1 MTRSTVQDSS
11 ISRDSG
17 RTVGRQF
24 QSVIVMFVI
33 SLLLLGGIGTRLFY
47 LQLAQGDRNRQLAD
61 NNRIRLLPKPPERGQ
76 ILDRNGKVLA
86 GNRISYGVYF
96 WPFDSDEE
104 NRGELIQRLS
114 DILDVPAQDI
124 RDRLEKAGSNT
135 PTLVRIARDI
145 SPAQLTAL
153 AEHQAELRGVQ
164 IEAETERVYPNGDI
178 AAHVLGYTGEINS
191 EELAELKD
199 DGYRL
204 GDIVGQ
210 MGSEAAFESNLR
222 GAWGGQQVEVDGM
235 GQVLQVLGENPPS
248 KGNDIHL
255 TLDLGLQKAAEEA
268 LGDLQGAVVAID
280 PRNGAVRAMV
290 SRPTYDPNVFAT
302 ELTSTEWARLQALKF
317 PFVNRAIRG
326 FPPASTFKFVTTTAA
341 IESGTFSPSTV
352 LPTYPYLQVGSI
364 RFGEW
369 NHAGFGPLGFP
380 GAISWSS
387 DTFFYQTARKM
398 GETPLI
404 DWTRKYGFGSKTG
417 IELEQEESAGLVPDE
432 DWKKENIGEKW
443 YPGDTINMSIGQG
456 FMQASP
462 LQVAVMFAIVANGGD
477 RVKPHLLQ
485 DGEDDKNWRTP
496 LDISAETMR
505 VMQEGARLVITS
517 GTGTKVNSLITPPLA
532 GKSGT
537 AEDPPRLSHAWFGAY
552 GPVEDP
558 EVVVVAFAENSGG
571 GGSTT
576 GPIVRKILEAYFN
589 DIEPHASSQ

>member
-1 MTRSTVQDSS
+1 MSRSSVQASS
-11 ISRDSG
+11 VSRDSG

-24 QSVIVMFVI
+24 QSVMVMVI
-33 SLLLLGGIGTRLFY
+33 ITFLLLGGIGSRLFY

-76 ILDRNGKVLA
+76 ILDRNGKILA

-96 WPFDSDEE
+96 WPFDSDED
-104 NRGELIQRLS
+104 NREALIQRLS
-114 DILDVPAQDI
+114 DILDIPAQDI
-124 RDRLEKAGSNT
+124 RDRLDEAGTNT

-145 SPAQLTAL
+145 NPTQLTAL

-164 IEAETERVYPNGDI
+164 IEAETERIYPNGDI

-199 DGYRL
+199 KGYRL

-210 MGSEAAFESNLR
+210 MGSEAAFEANLR
-222 GAWGGQQVEVDGM
+222 GEWGGQQVEVDGM

-248 KGNDIHL
+248 KGKDIHL
-255 TLDLGLQKAAEEA
+255 TLDLELQKAAEAA

-302 ELTSTEWARLQALKF
+302 ELTSKEWERLQKLKF

-326 FPPASTFKFVTTTAA
+326 FPPASTFKYVTTTAA
-341 IESGTFSPSTV
+341 IESGNFPPNTV
-352 LPTYPYLQVGSI
+352 LQTYPYLQVGSI

-369 NHAGFGPLGFP
+369 NHAGFGPQGFV
-380 GAISWSS
+380 GALKWSS

-398 GETPLI
+398 GQQPLI
-404 DWTRKYGFGSKTG
+404 EWTRKYGFGSKTG
-417 IELEQEESAGLVPDE
+417 IELEEEESAGLVPDE
-432 DWKKENIGEKW
+432 AWKLENIDEKW

-462 LQVAVMFAIVANGGD
+462 LQVAVMFAVVANGGD
-477 RVKPHLLQ
+477 RVTPHLLN
-485 DGEDDKNWRTP
+485 DGSEDKDWRTS
-496 LDISAETMR
+496 LGISAETMR
-505 VMQEGARLVITS
+505 LMQEGSRQVITS
-517 GTGTKVNSLITPPLA
+517 GTGTKVNSPITPPLG

-552 GPVEDP
+552 GPFDDP
-558 EVVVVAFAENSGG
+558 EIVVVAFAENSGGG

-589 DIEPHASSQ
+589 DIAPR

>member
-1 MTRSTVQDSS
+1 MAVSRSPAQSS
-11 ISRDSG
+11 SVSRDSG
-17 RTVGRQF
+17 RTVGRRF
-24 QSVIVMFVI
+24 QSLIVMLLI
-33 SLLLLGGIGTRLFY
+33 SLLLVGGIGTRLFY

-61 NNRIRLLPKPPERGQ
+61 TNRIRLLPKPPERGQ

-96 WPFDSDEE
+96 WPFDSEE
-104 NRGELIQRLS
+104 EDRDALILRLS
-114 DILDVPAQDI
+114 QILDVPAEDI
-124 RDRLEKAGSNT
+124 RDRLSDAGSNT

-145 SPAQLTAL
+145 SPSQLTVL
-153 AEHQAELRGVQ
+153 AEYQAELPGVQ
-164 IEAETERVYPNGDI
+164 IEAETERFYPNGDI
-178 AAHVLGYTGEINS
+178 AAHVLGYTGEINGD
-191 EELAELKD
+191 ELAELKS

-210 MGSEAAFESNLR
+210 MGSEAAFEPNLR
-222 GAWGGQQVEVDGM
+222 GQWGGQQVEVDGM
-235 GQVLQVLGENPPS
+235 GQVLQVLGETPPL
-248 KGNDIHL
+248 KGSDIHL
-255 TLDLGLQKAAEEA
+255 TLDLDLQKAAEEA
-268 LGDLQGAVVAID
+268 LGDLIGAVVAID

-302 ELTSTEWARLQALKF
+302 QLTSKEWERLQKLEF

-341 IESGTFSPSTV
+341 IESGSMAPGTV
-352 LPTYPYLQVGSI
+352 LQTYPFLQVGGI

-380 GAISWSS
+380 GAIKWSS
-387 DTFFYQTARKM
+387 DTFFYQTALKM
-398 GETPLI
+398 GNLPLI
-404 DWTRKYGFGSKTG
+404 EWTRKYGFGEKTG
-417 IELEQEESAGLVPDE
+417 IELVEEEAAGLVPDE
-432 DWKKENIGEKW
+432 AWKKENIGEKW

-462 LQVAVMFAIVANGGD
+462 LQVAVMFAVVANGGD
-477 RVKPHLLQ
+477 RVTPHLLQ
-485 DGEDDKNWRTP
+485 DGEDEKNWRTS
-496 LDISAETMR
+496 LNISDTTMR
-505 VMQEGARLVITS
+505 LMEEGARQVITS
-517 GTGTKVNSLITPPLA
+517 GTGTKVNSPITPPLG

-552 GPVEDP
+552 GPFEDP
-558 EVVVVAFAENSGG
+558 EIVVVAFGENSGGG

-589 DIEPHASSQ
+589 NYPDQ

>member
-1 MTRSTVQDSS
+1 MSRSS
-11 ISRDSG
+11 IQANSVSRDSG

-33 SLLLLGGIGTRLFY
+33 TLLLLGGIGSRLFY

-96 WPFDSDEE
+96 WPFDSDED
-104 NRGELIQRLS
+104 NREALIQRLS
-114 DILDVPAQDI
+114 NILDIPAQDI
-124 RDRLEKAGSNT
+124 RDRLDKAGTNT

-145 SPAQLTAL
+145 SPAQLTVL
-153 AEHQAELRGVQ
+153 AEYQADLRGVQ

-191 EELAELKD
+191 DELAELKD
-199 DGYRL
+199 EGYRL

-210 MGSEAAFESNLR
+210 MGAEAAFESNLR

-255 TLDLGLQKAAEEA
+255 TLDLDLQKAAEVA
-268 LGDLQGAVVAID
+268 LGDLQGAVVAFD

-302 ELTSTEWARLQALKF
+302 ELTSKEWERLQKLKF

-326 FPPASTFKFVTTTAA
+326 FPPASTFKFVTATAA
-341 IESGTFSPSTV
+341 IESGTFSPDTV

-369 NHAGFGPLGFP
+369 NHAGFGPQGFP
-380 GAISWSS
+380 GALKWSS

-398 GETPLI
+398 GRLPLI
-404 DWTRKYGFGSKTG
+404 EWTRKYGFGSKTG
-417 IELEQEESAGLVPDE
+417 IELVEEEAAGLVPDE
-432 DWKKENIGEKW
+432 AWKLENVNEKW

-462 LQVAVMFAIVANGGD
+462 LQVAVMFAVVANGGD
-477 RVKPHLLQ
+477 RVTPHLLQ
-485 DGEDDKNWRTP
+485 DGEEDKNWRTP
-496 LDISAETMR
+496 LDISPETMR

-517 GTGTKVNSLITPPLA
+517 GTGTKVNSPITPPLA

-537 AEDPPRLSHAWFGAY
+537 AEDPPRPSHTWFGAY
-552 GPVEDP
+552 GPVDNP
-558 EVVVVAFAENSGG
+558 EIVVVAFGENSGG
-571 GGSTT
+571 GGGSTA
-576 GPIVRKILEAYFN
+576 GPIVRKILEVYFN
-589 DIEPHASSQ
+589 EIAPK

>member
-1 MTRSTVQDSS
+1 MSRSPVQTSS
-11 ISRDSG
+11 VSRDSG
-17 RTVGRQF
+17 RTVGRRF

-33 SLLLLGGIGTRLFY
+33 TLLLLGGIGSRLFY

-76 ILDRNGKVLA
+76 IFDRKGNILA

-96 WPFDSDEE
+96 WPFDSDED
-104 NRGELIQRLS
+104 NREALIQRLS
-114 DILDVPAQDI
+114 NILDIPAQDI
-124 RDRLEKAGSNT
+124 RDRLAEAGTNT

-145 SPAQLTAL
+145 NPTQLTAL

-199 DGYRL
+199 EGYRL

-210 MGSEAAFESNLR
+210 MGSEAAFEPYLR

-235 GQVLQVLGENPPS
+235 GQVLQVLGENPPL

-255 TLDLGLQKAAEEA
+255 TLDLDLQKAAEAA
-268 LGDLQGAVVAID
+268 LGNLQGAVVAID

-302 ELTSTEWARLQALKF
+302 ELTSKEWERLQKLKF

-326 FPPASTFKFVTTTAA
+326 FPPASTFKYVTTTAA
-341 IESGTFSPSTV
+341 IESGNFPPNTV
-352 LPTYPYLQVGSI
+352 LQTYPYLQVGSI

-369 NHAGFGPLGFP
+369 NHAGFGPQGFV
-380 GAISWSS
+380 GALKWSS

-398 GETPLI
+398 GQQPLI
-404 DWTRKYGFGSKTG
+404 EWTRKYGFGSKTG
-417 IELEQEESAGLVPDE
+417 IELEEEEAAGLVPDE
-432 DWKKENIGEKW
+432 AWKLENLNEKW

-462 LQVAVMFAIVANGGD
+462 LQVAVMFAVVANGGD
-477 RVKPHLLQ
+477 RVTPHLLK
-485 DGEDDKNWRTP
+485 DGSEDKDWRTP
-496 LDISAETMR
+496 LGISAETMR
-505 VMQEGARLVITS
+505 LMQQGSRQVITS
-517 GTGTKVNSLITPPLA
+517 GTGTKVNSPITPPLG

-552 GPVEDP
+552 GPFDDP
-558 EVVVVAFAENSGG
+558 EIVVVAFAENSGGG

-589 DIEPHASSQ
+589 DVAPQ